1 MLLLRTLWSR
11 LPPSFKGGRTLD
23 DLSQIGTSRV
33 FLKKDLLQA
42 LEARRTAH
50 IKTMDMAAQLIQA
63 NYRNHYH
70 GCHFR
75 AMRHGILRAQ
85 ALWRGCVAVC
95 VCVCVWLC
103 VCVCLCVCL
112 CVCVPVSLSVYVCL
126 CLCLCLCLCVCVSV
140 CLCRSVCLSVCL
152 SVRSSVS
159 QQKGRVC
166 VCVCVCTRVG
176 ELA

>member
-1 MLLLRTLWSR
+1 M
-11 LPPSFKGGRTLD
+11 D

-75 AMRHGILRAQ
+75 AMRHGLLRAQ

-95 VCVCVWLC
+95 VCVCVA
-103 VCVCLCVCL
+103 VCVCACVCA
-112 CVCVPVSLSVYVCL
+112 CVCVCL
-126 CLCLCLCLCVCVSV
+126 CLCLCMCVF
-140 CLCRSVCLSVCL
+140 
-152 SVRSSVS
+152 
-159 QQKGRVC
+159 VC
-166 VCVCVCTRVG
+166 VCVCVCVS
-176 ELA
+176 LSVAVAVAVCASCCMLCS

>member
-75 AMRHGILRAQ
+75 AMRHGLLRAQ

-95 VCVCVWLC
+95 VCVCVA
-103 VCVCLCVCL
+103 V

-126 CLCLCLCLCVCVSV
+126 CLCLCLCLCVFVCVSV
-140 CLCRSVCLSVCL
+140 SVSVCV
-152 SVRSSVS
+152 
-159 QQKGRVC
+159 
-166 VCVCVCTRVG
+166 
-176 ELA
+176 